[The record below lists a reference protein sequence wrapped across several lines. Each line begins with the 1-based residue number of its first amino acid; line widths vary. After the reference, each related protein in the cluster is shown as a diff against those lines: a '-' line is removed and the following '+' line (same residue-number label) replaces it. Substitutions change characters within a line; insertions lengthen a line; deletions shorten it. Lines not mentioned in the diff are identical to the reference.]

1 MWYPV
6 SMSSHT
12 YRDPRIDRYWTDEV
26 KYSAWYR
33 VELAVLRHKHPDSVT
48 YLDAKQARHAMP
60 PVAEVRH
67 REERLGHELAA
78 FLAALSDRLPSP
90 AARWLHHGLTSSDT
104 QDTALA
110 LTLQQVDRALW
121 EMFCRI
127 DLPDTPATG
136 YTHGQLASPSNW
148 RRRWRAARQAVHPP
162 TVYYGCLSGATGGY
176 PVLTPDDEQ
185 HILRTLG
192 LRPAVSLQVV
202 PRSVLTTPSL
212 RFWVDAMV
220 ACRQIAQDVRLGSA
234 LGECSEPSRLVGSSA
249 MPGKVNPL
257 EAERVCGLSGVVIA
271 GCHQLEADTT
281 RLWLERDL
289 TNSAVERE
297 QLPRLSSIAGYVLER
312 TRRLVEGL
320 DLRRWTHRA
329 SSGRDWAEA
338 LLVEYI
344 DSTVTTYPEAHRR
357 VTDAMSQGSVSHAA
371 TLLGVDIDRVADRM
385 VRMSRH
391 VGRSDWQAPQGP
403 TRRVGIEKEHSDV

>member
-1 MWYPV
+1 MD
-6 SMSSHT
+6 SHT
-12 YRDPRIDRYWTDEV
+12 YRDPRVDSYWTDEA
-26 KYSAWYR
+26 KYATWYR
-33 VELAVLRHKHPDSVT
+33 VELAVLRHKHPDSVA
-48 YLDAKQARHAMP
+48 YLDAKPAYHAMP
-60 PVAEVRH
+60 PVAEIRH
-67 REERLGHELAA
+67 REERLGHEMAA

-121 EMFCRI
+121 ETFCRI
-127 DLPDTPATG
+127 DLPNTPATG

-162 TVYYGCLSGATGGY
+162 AVYYGCLSGATGGY
-176 PVLTPDDEQ
+176 PALTPDDEY

-212 RFWVDAMV
+212 RFWVDTMV

-234 LGECSEPSRLVGSSA
+234 FGECSEPARLVGSSA

-257 EAERVCGLSGVVIA
+257 EAERICSLSEMVIA

-297 QLPRLSSIAGYVLER
+297 QLPRLSSIAGYVLGR

-329 SSGRDWAEA
+329 SASREWAEA
-338 LLVEYI
+338 LLVEYTEC
-344 DSTVTTYPEAHRR
+344 TVTTYPEAHRR
-357 VTDAMSQGSVSHAA
+357 VTDAMGQGSVFRAA
-371 TLLGVDIDRVADRM
+371 ALLGVDIGKVIDRV

-391 VGRSDWQAPQGP
+391 AGRADWQVPQDP
-403 TRRVGIEKEHSDV
+403 TRRVGVEEEHGDV

>member
-1 MWYPV
+1 MD
-6 SMSSHT
+6 SHT
-12 YRDPRIDRYWTDEV
+12 YRDPRVDSYWTDEA

-33 VELAVLRHKHPDSVT
+33 VELAVLRHKHPDLVA
-48 YLDAKQARHAMP
+48 YLDAKPAYHAMP
-60 PVAEVRH
+60 PVAEIRH
-67 REERLGHELAA
+67 REERLGHEMAA
-78 FLAALSDRLPSP
+78 FLAALSDRLLPP

-110 LTLQQVDRALW
+110 LTLQQVNRALW

-127 DLPDTPATG
+127 DLPNTPATG

-162 TVYYGCLSGATGGY
+162 AVYYGCLSGATGGY
-176 PVLTPDDEQ
+176 PALTPDDEY

-202 PRSVLTTPSL
+202 PRSVLTVPSL
-212 RFWVDAMV
+212 RFWVDTMV

-234 LGECSEPSRLVGSSA
+234 FGECSEPARLVGSSA

-257 EAERVCGLSGVVIA
+257 ESERICSLSEMVIA

-297 QLPRLSSIAGYVLER
+297 QLPRLSSIAGYVLGR

-320 DLRRWTHRA
+320 DLRRWGRRA
-329 SSGRDWAEA
+329 PFGRECAEV
-338 LLVEYI
+338 LLVEYTEG
-344 DSTVTTYPEAHRR
+344 TVTTYPEAHRR
-357 VTDAMSQGSVSHAA
+357 VTDAMEQGSMFRAA
-371 TLLGVDIDRVADRM
+371 WLLGVDIGKVADRV

-391 VGRSDWQAPQGP
+391 AGRADWQVPQDP
-403 TRRVGIEKEHSDV
+403 TRRVGVEKEHGDV